1 MKKKLVVVLIICLS
15 LLIFHNFLIRQYF
28 ISKIEYVDYDEYILL
43 DYLNGKKNKA
53 SYVGADFMIVIGY
66 NAEEKIECVWTYDYD
81 KRIEY
86 QYNMQEDDLKKV
98 GNNEDRPI
106 NLNNGQLTALL
117 KNNTKFK
124 LIGTDEINNRSC
136 YILEFKTSEAS
147 VIAIYLDKELLYTV
161 KYVEK
166 FIGERKEK
174 NIINDYELD
183 LELKHRDIFKEYIN

>member
-28 ISKIEYVDYDEYILL
+28 ISKIEYVNYDEYILL

-124 LIGTDEINNRSC
+124 LIGTDGINNRSC

>member
-1 MKKKLVVVLIICLS
+1 M
-15 LLIFHNFLIRQYF
+15 
-28 ISKIEYVDYDEYILL
+28 L